1 MIVQWSVESG
11 RGHFVVGTEPF
22 ELGTEA
28 VGAVFRLVP
37 EAAGL
42 LWCDLQLMLE
52 RLWQLVKIRFANK
65 QKQKLQLLKASRFTL
80 LTQLV
85 KWEKTF
91 F

>member
-42 LWCDLQLMLE
+42 LWCDLQLMLYGS
-52 RLWQLVKIRFANK
+52 W
-65 QKQKLQLLKASRFTL
+65 
-80 LTQLV
+80 
-85 KWEKTF
+85 
-91 F
+91 

>member
-37 EAAGL
+37 EAGGL

-52 RLWQLVKIRFANK
+52 PLWQLVKIR
-65 QKQKLQLLKASRFTL
+65 L
-80 LTQLV
+80 LTN
-85 KWEKTF
+85 KNKNF
-91 F
+91 RF

>member
-28 VGAVFRLVP
+28 VGAVFRLAP
-37 EAAGL
+37 EVGGL

>member
-28 VGAVFRLVP
+28 VVTAFRLVP

-52 RLWQLVKIRFANK
+52 QLWQLVKIR
-65 QKQKLQLLKASRFTL
+65 LL
-80 LTQLV
+80 
-85 KWEKTF
+85 
-91 F
+91 

>member
-28 VGAVFRLVP
+28 VVTVFRLVP
-37 EAAGL
+37 EVAGL

>member
-28 VGAVFRLVP
+28 VGAVFQLVP
-37 EAAGL
+37 EAEGL

-52 RLWQLVKIRFANK
+52 RLWQLVKIR
-65 QKQKLQLLKASRFTL
+65 L
-80 LTQLV
+80 LTNKNKNKDL
-85 KWEKTF
+85 F
-91 F
+91 SF

>member
-28 VGAVFRLVP
+28 VGVVFRLVP
-37 EAAGL
+37 EAGGL
-42 LWCDLQLMLE
+42 LSCDLQLMLE
-52 RLWQLVKIRFANK
+52 RLWQLVKIRLLTNK
-65 QKQKLQLLKASRFTL
+65 NKNFRFLKASKFTL
-80 LTQLV
+80 LTQFV
-85 KWEKTF
+85 KWEKIF

>member
-37 EAAGL
+37 EAGGL

>member
-37 EAAGL
+37 EAGGL

-52 RLWQLVKIRFANK
+52 RLWQLVKIR
-65 QKQKLQLLKASRFTL
+65 L
-80 LTQLV
+80 LTN
-85 KWEKTF
+85 KNKNF
-91 F
+91 SF